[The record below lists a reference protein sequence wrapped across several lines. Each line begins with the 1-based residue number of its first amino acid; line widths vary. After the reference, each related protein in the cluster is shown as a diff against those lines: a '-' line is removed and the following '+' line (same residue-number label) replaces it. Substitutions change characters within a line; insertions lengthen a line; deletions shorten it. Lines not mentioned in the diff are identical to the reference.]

1 MTIDSICEACIKA
14 VCNAGYNKSTVF
26 NYEGVVRRFKRF
38 CSERNVTAY
47 SSEVGKT
54 YADDVVSAKTGKFSL
69 NRYHTQGRFIR
80 LIDSYYLSGT
90 FDFSVVKKKRITPD
104 NPVHKDIYKDYQ
116 VYLYSIYDNENTIHF
131 YEYGMYCLLQ
141 FLDRRNIEVIH
152 SLKPAIIMQYIKET
166 KQTRQREMLCELRGI
181 FRYLNRN
188 DLLNSIVGIH
198 APRIKRI
205 IPTLTDD
212 ELQNIYQSIDD
223 KQVTLRDAA
232 IVITGLSCGI
242 RACDLIKLKLSD
254 INWYNETITFKQSK
268 TGNLVCLPITE
279 KVGNALVKYITLER
293 PKADD
298 DHLFLRALAP
308 FSPFRD
314 HAACHAVV
322 SRVFKIAGIEKGT
335 RIFGMHMLR
344 HNAASTMVK
353 NEVPIETIAAILGHS
368 TPDTTDIYITTDVER
383 LKECVLSMDG
393 ISKEVNP

>member
-1 MTIDSICEACIKA
+1 MTIDSICTACINA
-14 VCNAGYNKSTVF
+14 VRNAGYNESTVF
-26 NYEGVVRRFKRF
+26 NYEGVVRRFKQF
-38 CSERNVTAY
+38 CSARNVTVY
-47 SSEVGKT
+47 YCEIGKT
-54 YADDVVSAKTGKFSL
+54 YANDVISVKTGKFSL

-80 LIDSYYLSGT
+80 LIDSYFLTGT
-90 FDFSVVKKKRITPD
+90 FDFSVIKKERITPD
-104 NPVHKDIYKDYQ
+104 NPVHKEIYKNYRT
-116 VYLYSIYDNENTIHF
+116 YLHSIYDNENTIHF

-141 FLDRRNIEVIH
+141 FLDEINMEDIH
-152 SLKPAIIMQYIKET
+152 GLNAAMIMQYIKQT

-188 DLLNSIVGIH
+188 DLLNSIAGIH

-212 ELQNIYQSIDD
+212 ELQNIYQAIDD
-223 KQVTLRDAA
+223 KRVTLRDAA

-254 INWYNETITFKQSK
+254 IDWNNETITFKQSK
-268 TGNLVCLPITE
+268 TGNLVCLPLTE
-279 KVGNALVKYITLER
+279 KVGNALVKYITQER
-293 PKADD
+293 PKVNDT
-298 DHLFLRALAP
+298 HLFLRELAP
-308 FSPFRD
+308 FNSFTD
-314 HAACHAVV
+314 HAGCHAVV
-322 SRVFKIAGIEKGT
+322 SRVFKAAGIEKGT

-383 LKECVLSMDG
+383 LKACVLSMDG